1 MEQTKQPHLKLVT
14 CALLMSNIMAGLD
27 GTIVNT
33 AMPAITSDLHGL
45 QYMGWIVATFLL
57 GMSVS
62 TPLWSKFGEHV
73 GNKIAFLTA
82 TTLFLLATI
91 AQGTATSIQFFIA
104 ARTIMGIGAGGMNTI
119 PMIAYGFLYSNLHDR
134 AKVIGLS
141 SAFFNTASII
151 GPLLGGWLVDNLN
164 WRWVFFVNIPIAVV
178 AMTIVAIFFHASH
191 HAAAGKPF
199 DYAGATL
206 LVLGLCSILGG
217 IELIGSVNGLDI
229 VALCGGGLLMLV
241 GMAIMERKADDPVI
255 PGRLF
260 TNKKLMVDFSLFV
273 IMWGSFIAFLT
284 YIPMWAQGILGLSAF
299 LGGVTQ
305 IPGAL
310 TDFGGAW
317 IVAFVEDKWPK
328 YWMVTGGVLMLTIAY
343 AILLITGQ
351 STPFWLLLTAG
362 AFEGFAVGFNF
373 NILQMSVQTDV
384 PIDDMPVATSTAYLL
399 RILSQTMMSA
409 VYGVVLTNALN
420 HGVRTHHGIT
430 MGMLNRLSNAKTA
443 VGLPKAQLPEM
454 RHILFQG
461 YYNIIVVAFI
471 LIIICLALS
480 VTVAIRHSRKQKLA
494 EQD

>member
-1 MEQTKQPHLKLVT
+1 MEQAHLKLVT
-14 CALLMSNIMAGLD
+14 CALLMSNVMAGLD

-45 QYMGWIVATFLL
+45 QYMGWIIATFLL

-82 TTLFLLATI
+82 TTIFLLATI
-91 AQGTATSIQFFIA
+91 AQGVATSIQFFIV

-119 PMIAYGFLYSNLHDR
+119 PMIAYGFLYSNLRDR
-134 AKVIGLS
+134 AKVIGIS
-141 SAFFNTASII
+141 SAFFNGASII

-178 AMTIVAIFFHASH
+178 AMAIIVIFFHASH
-191 HAAAGKPF
+191 HAAAGKPI
-199 DYAGATL
+199 DYWGATL

-217 IELIGSVNGLDI
+217 IEMVGSVNGLVI
-229 VALCGGGLLMLV
+229 LACCLGGLLLLV
-241 GMAIMERKADDPVI
+241 GMALIERRVPDPVI

-260 TNKKLMVDFSLFV
+260 TNRKLLVDFTLFV

-284 YIPMWAQGILGLSAF
+284 YVPMWAQGILGLSAF
-299 LGGVTQ
+299 MGGVTQ

-310 TDFGGAW
+310 TDFGGSW
-317 IVAFVEDKWPK
+317 SVAYIEDKWPK
-328 YWMVTGGVLMLTIAY
+328 YLLVTCGVLMLTIAY
-343 AILLITGQ
+343 AILLVTGQ

-409 VYGVVLTNALN
+409 VYGVVLTNALR
-420 HGVRTHHGIT
+420 HGVQTHPGVT
-430 MGMLNRLSNAKTA
+430 MNMLNRLNNAKTA
-443 VGLPKAQLPEM
+443 ASLPKARLPLL
-454 RHILFQG
+454 RRILFQG
-461 YYNIIVVAFI
+461 YYNIIIVAFI
-471 LIIICLALS
+471 LIVICLCLA
-480 VTVAIRHSRKQKLA
+480 VTVAIRERRRAQSQVENR
-494 EQD
+494 